1 MTAAQ
6 PTAQPTAIATLLAR
20 ALHQLLEASTG
31 GDKLPAISLPAA
43 PDATAPALLASGP
56 GMNVANVHKGRPP
69 TAQML
74 AQAQAEQ
81 HQLYTRCLALYR
93 ERVQAGATEDD
104 LGRAAALF
112 VMANLNALGRPGGDA
127 STLQALTQQMQNA
140 LQRLPDWPQTPLV
153 ARQQMF
159 EQLAILGVLVT
170 QSSEAAARQGPL
182 ARANVRAAAQAYLR
196 QWLDV
201 DPALLSLSPQGLVV
215 APGAA
220 AALARKAQKELA
232 A

>member
-1 MTAAQ
+1 MNNTQ
-6 PTAQPTAIATLLAR
+6 SNAIATLLAR
-20 ALHQLLEASTG
+20 ALQHLLAASTG

-43 PDATAPALLASGP
+43 PQPSAPALLAGGP
-56 GMNVANVHKGRPP
+56 GLQLAKGRPP
-69 TAQML
+69 TAQAL
-74 AQAQAEQ
+74 AQTQAEQ
-81 HQLYTRCLALYR
+81 HQLYARCLALYR
-93 ERVQAGATEDD
+93 ERVQAGAVDDD

-112 VMANLNALGRPGGDA
+112 VMANLNALGRPAGDA

-196 QWLDV
+196 QWLAV

-215 APGAA
+215 AAGAA
-220 AALARKAQKELA
+220 AALKQKVQKELA